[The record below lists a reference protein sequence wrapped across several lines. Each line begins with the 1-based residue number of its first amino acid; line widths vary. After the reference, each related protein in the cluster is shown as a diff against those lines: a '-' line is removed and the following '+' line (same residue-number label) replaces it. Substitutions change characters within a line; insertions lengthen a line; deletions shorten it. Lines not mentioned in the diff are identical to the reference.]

1 MKDDLDLLLAE
12 LRGEPA
18 PRLGS
23 GFDLHVLQEIAS
35 RRRQI
40 SWWACWENPRLIALA
55 AAAAVFIGLSAPLI
69 APSVRMADREALGL
83 DVFAATPR
91 HLPLTS
97 LPIR

>member
-12 LRGEPA
+12 LRGKPI
-18 PRLGS
+18 PRLGN
-23 GFDLHVLQEIAS
+23 GFDRDILQEISA
-35 RRRQI
+35 RRRQMN
-40 SWWACWENPRLIALA
+40 WWACWENPRLIAGA

-69 APSVRMADREALGL
+69 APSTKMPDREALGL

-97 LPIR
+97 LPLR